1 MTWSGNQPIA
11 SMSLCSQTQTYN
23 SIFYLL
29 DPDLFLKPTSP
40 QFLLETVW
48 INRYVRSTPPGTRL
62 FRAKNSSVGIQQGFP
77 DCFKDK
83 ARVCN
88 QPVTA
93 LSSSFKQT
101 QKKDCLREELSLLPR
116 DSSLH
121 STFHLLWPRRSTPVT
136 KAWLQDK
143 TEGLEEHVFLQSH
156 EFTLQNLTKVN
167 FFIFF
172 FFTWATSM

>member
-1 MTWSGNQPIA
+1 
-11 SMSLCSQTQTYN
+11 MSLCSQTQTCN

-62 FRAKNSSVGIQQGFP
+62 FRAKNSSMGIRQGFP

-93 LSSSFKQT
+93 LSSSIKQT
-101 QKKDCLREELSLLPR
+101 QKKDCLREALSLLPR
-116 DSSLH
+116 DSVSTAPFTSCDHGAQHQWQKHGFRIRQRAWRNTSFSKAMSLL
-121 STFHLLWPRRSTPVT
+121 FRI
-136 KAWLQDK
+136 LQK
-143 TEGLEEHVFLQSH
+143 WT
-156 EFTLQNLTKVN
+156 
-167 FFIFF
+167 FF
-172 FFTWATSM
+172 FFFYLGNIYVIYQV